1 MDDRWLKRRVKM
13 EINEREYNT
22 ILKALEIAEL
32 TVKNSL
38 ESYFLN
44 DGDERAKFKAQL
56 QDFKNTRESLIAK
69 NKMEENNGAY

>member
-13 EINEREYNT
+13 EISEREYNT
-22 ILKALEIAEL
+22 ILKALEVADL
-32 TVKNSL
+32 TIKKTLNSYL
-38 ESYFLN
+38 LN

-56 QDFKNTRESLIAK
+56 HDFKNTRESLIAK

>member
-1 MDDRWLKRRVKM
+1 M

-22 ILKALEIAEL
+22 ILKALEIAEF

-56 QDFKNTRESLIAK
+56 HDFKNTRESLAK